1 LYGSILGLLERA
13 QIRLP
18 RLDYVPTKGIVCPAK
33 LPATAM
39 TARAAA
45 AGEAEAYAT
54 NAVSVR
60 EGVVGMC
67 EGVKDIVGR
76 ERKRERCRERE
87 GDLG

>member
-1 LYGSILGLLERA
+1 
-13 QIRLP
+13 
-18 RLDYVPTKGIVCPAK
+18 
-33 LPATAM
+33 M

-76 ERKRERCRERE
+76 ERKRERCREQE